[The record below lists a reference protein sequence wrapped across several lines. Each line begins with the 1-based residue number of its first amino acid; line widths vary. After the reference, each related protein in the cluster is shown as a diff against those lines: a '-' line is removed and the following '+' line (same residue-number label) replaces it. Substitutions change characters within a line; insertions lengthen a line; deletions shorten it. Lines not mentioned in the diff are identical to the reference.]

1 MTNFLIP
8 KAIVFFQIS
17 VVFILSGSLKA
28 NGQTSSNSFELKGKI
43 KGVNSGM
50 LYLGYYNNREQKV
63 INDSS
68 LIIDGLFSFKGRI
81 SEPAVAFINLSRRGE
96 MGVNGTEI
104 FIEPS
109 MMEISLQK
117 DKFSNL
123 HLTGSTTQKEYEDLR
138 ALEDA
143 IKEKYKTQWD
153 EWIDVNFSGNR
164 DSLGTVLT
172 PLFDSLTKTNITF
185 FLTHPTSYVTLYY
198 LQQHSR
204 DISIDSMTFFYSRL
218 GYNLQQ
224 NIIGK
229 RIFEIISKQRSVAVG
244 GKAKFFFT
252 KDVNGNP
259 LMSRLLL
266 GKYVLLDFWASWC
279 VPCRKNNPHLISV
292 YKKYKEKGLVIIGIA
307 DNDSDTAA
315 WKKAIKTDGV
325 DLWNNVL
332 RGLDKEARSKGK
344 RNDNDINEK
353 FGVGEIPTMI
363 LIDKNGMIIGRYKG
377 EEDNLALDRKLIE
390 IFK

>member
-1 MTNFLIP
+1 
-8 KAIVFFQIS
+8 
-17 VVFILSGSLKA
+17 
-28 NGQTSSNSFELKGKI
+28 
-43 KGVNSGM
+43 M

-63 INDSS
+63 TNDSS
-68 LIIDGLFSFKGRI
+68 LIINGLFSFKGRI